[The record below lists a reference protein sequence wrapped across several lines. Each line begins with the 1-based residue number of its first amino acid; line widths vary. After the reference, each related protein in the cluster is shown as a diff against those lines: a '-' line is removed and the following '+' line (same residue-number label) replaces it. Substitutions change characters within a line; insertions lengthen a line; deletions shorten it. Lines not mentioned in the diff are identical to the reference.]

1 MKPIKLKKCKICD
14 DKFEPLKTTQK
25 VCGWACAVELSTKQ
39 REAKERKAYKV
50 AKEKLKT
57 KGDYLREAQIV
68 FNRWIRLR
76 DEGKNCISCDKPMH
90 KKVNAGHYRSVGA
103 CPELRFNEL
112 NVHAQCEHCN
122 SFLSGNIIKY
132 RQNLINKIG
141 LQQVECLEGKHEAQ
155 HYTIDEIIM
164 IKKEY
169 SAKIKSHNSVN

>member
-1 MKPIKLKKCKICD
+1 MKPKKCKICA
-14 DKFEPLKTTQK
+14 DKFEPLKTTQQ
-25 VCGWACAVELSTKQ
+25 VCGWACAVAMATKQ

-90 KKVNAGHYRSVGA
+90 KKINAGHYRSVGA

-122 SFLSGNIIKY
+122 SFMSGNIISY
-132 RQNLINKIG
+132 RQNLIKKLGIDT
-141 LQQVECLEGKHEAQ
+141 VEWLESKHEPN
-155 HYTIDEIIM
+155 HYTIEQIVEL
-164 IKKEY
+164 KKEY
-169 SAKIKSHNSVN
+169 SAKIKSHKL

>member
-1 MKPIKLKKCKICD
+1 MMKPKKCKICAE
-14 DKFEPLKTTQK
+14 KFEPLKTTQQ
-25 VCGWACAVELSTKQ
+25 VCGWACAVAMATKQ

-90 KKVNAGHYRSVGA
+90 KKINAGHYRSIGA

-122 SFLSGNIIKY
+122 SFMSGNIISY
-132 RQNLINKIG
+132 RQNLIKKLGIDI
-141 LQQVECLEGKHEAQ
+141 VEWLESKHEPN
-155 HYTIDEIIM
+155 HYTIEQIVEL
-164 IKKEY
+164 KKEY
-169 SAKIKSHNSVN
+169 SAKIKSHKL

>member
-1 MKPIKLKKCKICD
+1 MKPKKCKICAE
-14 DKFEPLKTTQK
+14 KFEPLKTTQQ
-25 VCGWACAVELSTKQ
+25 VCGWACAVAMATKQ

-90 KKVNAGHYRSVGA
+90 KKINAGHYRSIGA

-122 SFLSGNIIKY
+122 SFMSGNIISY
-132 RQNLINKIG
+132 RQNLIKKLGIDI
-141 LQQVECLEGKHEAQ
+141 VEWLESKHEPN
-155 HYTIDEIIM
+155 HYTIEQIVEL
-164 IKKEY
+164 KKEY
-169 SAKIKSHNSVN
+169 SAKIKSHKL